1 MDYMEGLFLGSLWSD
16 TDYENRRHI
25 NLFILYGVVVCGIVV
40 LSSFTGQFAD
50 LLGGNR
56 VVKLALYLL
65 LFLASPFLSF
75 RYFRYP
81 VYIKIPILLAQG
93 FKYFIMTILFT
104 TWTLPFVTASTS
116 NVQEDIITF
125 LNNTL
130 ESSTQLFADSAGTF
144 STVLGVITG
153 GVYIVFLFA
162 AIILLAILIPGTVF
176 LIFKLLQFGYDKLV
190 SKFILGNLLDR

>member
-25 NLFILYGVVVCGIVV
+25 NLFILYGLLVCGVVV

-50 LLGGNR
+50 LLGGHR
-56 VVKLALYLL
+56 LLKLAFFLL

-81 VYIKIPILLAQG
+81 LYIKLPILLAQCL
-93 FKYFIMTILFT
+93 KYFILTILFT
-104 TWTLPFVTASTS
+104 TWTLPFVTLATS
-116 NVQEDIITF
+116 NVQEDIVTF
-125 LNNTL
+125 LNKTL
-130 ESSTQLFADSAGTF
+130 ESSTKMFVDSAGTF

-162 AIILLAILIPGTVF
+162 AIVLLAILIPGTVF
-176 LIFKLLQFGYDKLV
+176 LIAKLLQFGYDKLV
-190 SKFILGNLLDR
+190 SKFILGNLMDR